1 MRFIH
6 PLLLLAL
13 GTEAYGSI
21 ALTQTSGE
29 SISIGLGLRTE
40 ITSSRNS
47 AEIQSEEQ
55 SNAFEAGFDA
65 RIYFSAA
72 LTDTIKVTL
81 NTGYSEGDIKLLDAI
96 TRFEPSEAFNVW
108 LGRFLPPSDRSNFS
122 GPYYLNAWVFPGLVQ
137 RYPAIFAGRD
147 NGAAVWGDTFN
158 QILKYQVGVFEGMGR
173 DPISTREV
181 TYRPANDR
189 ASPLMAGRVTLNF
202 LDKEPGYYNSS
213 TWYGT
218 KQILAIGA
226 AYQYQKD
233 SVGYGNGVDATGL
246 VILPGIKGDFEA
258 SSVDF
263 IYEQPLPGSSAW
275 TLEGAYYEYD
285 SDNLDALRQGDGFM
299 VLTSYLFAPMQ
310 GALGRYQPLARF
322 QSYND
327 TISDSSVDR
336 TDLQINYIM
345 KGHNARISMIAAK
358 EQTIEGGIRQDL
370 ETITLGT
377 QLQF

>member
-1 MRFIH
+1 MRTLSVI
-6 PLLLLAL
+6 PLLIL
-13 GTEAYGSI
+13 GADAYG
-21 ALTQTSGE
+21 A
-29 SISIGLGLRTE
+29 ISFTRTAAETFNIGLGLRTE

-47 AEIQSEEQ
+47 ETVNDEDQSE
-55 SNAFEAGFDA
+55 AFEVGFDA
-65 RIYFSAA
+65 RIYLSAS

-96 TRFEPSEAFNVW
+96 TRFEPDEAFNVW
-108 LGRFLPPSDRSNFS
+108 MGRFLPPADRSNFS
-122 GPYYLNAWVFPGLVQ
+122 GPYYLNAWVFPGMVQ
-137 RYPAIFAGRD
+137 RYPAVFAGRD
-147 NGAAVWGDTFN
+147 NGIAVWGDTFD
-158 QILKYQVGVFEGMGR
+158 QTLKYQVGVFEGMGR
-173 DPISTREV
+173 DPILNSQGRYDAPNE
-181 TYRPANDR
+181 R
-189 ASPLMAGRVTLNF
+189 ASPLMAARLTLNF

-233 SVGYGNGVDATGL
+233 SVGYGNGVDNTGL

-275 TLEGAYYEYD
+275 TLEGAYYSYD
-285 SDNLDALRQGDGFM
+285 SEDLDALRQGNGYM
-299 VLTSYLFAPMQ
+299 VLTSYLIPRMDA
-310 GALGRYQPLARF
+310 ASGRYQPMARF
-322 QSYND
+322 QNYTD
-327 TISDSSVDR
+327 DISDSEVTR
-336 TDLQINYIM
+336 TDLQLNYILQ
-345 KGHNARISMIAAK
+345 GHNARLSMIAAK
-358 EQTIEGGIRQDL
+358 EQTIEGNLKQDL